1 MSGDFCERRRSFY
14 LGLCES
20 AQPAQDHKYPQR
32 SANGRKLRNKP
43 DQGRTGKEANIA
55 SRRDYGEAGT
65 GCTAF
70 NVPCSGKRI
79 GNNRGQ
85 TCSSARKS
93 HQRPTGIAEQQDE
106 DKPCRGQKSPVTY
119 EVAASKLPSEIVA
132 CQATSSHSA
141 REHRISKSGQS
152 WPGEN

>member
-1 MSGDFCERRRSFY
+1 MRKRSTR
-14 LGLCES
+14 S
-20 AQPAQDHKYPQR
+20 RPQVSITQR
-32 SANGRKLRNKP
+32 EWSKAARKP
-43 DQGRTGKEANIA
+43 DQGRIGKEANIA

-93 HQRPTGIAEQQDE
+93 HQRPTGIAEQQNE

-132 CQATSSHSA
+132 CQATSSHGA
-141 REHRISKSGQS
+141 
-152 WPGEN
+152 

>member
-1 MSGDFCERRRSFY
+1 MSGYCSDRRRFFPS
-14 LGLCES
+14 GWCES
-20 AQPAQDHKYPQR
+20 AQHAQDHKYPYR
-32 SANGRKLRNKP
+32 SAKGRKLRDKP

-55 SRRDYGEAGT
+55 SRRDYGKAGT

-93 HQRPTGIAEQQDE
+93 HKRPPGIAEQQDE
-106 DKPCRGQKSPVTY
+106 DKPCRGQKSSVTY
-119 EVAASKLPSEIVA
+119 QVAASKLPSEIVA

-141 REHRISKSGQS
+141 
-152 WPGEN
+152 

>member
-1 MSGDFCERRRSFY
+1 MSDIQATHDRRAGHSVAMFRDSSERRSSFIEVDAKRSTR
-14 LGLCES
+14 S
-20 AQPAQDHKYPQR
+20 RPQVSITQLEWSKAARQTR
-32 SANGRKLRNKP
+32 SGAGR
-43 DQGRTGKEANIA
+43 QEANIA

-93 HQRPTGIAEQQDE
+93 HQSPTGLHLQRPFLFLRRQ
-106 DKPCRGQKSPVTY
+106 SP
-119 EVAASKLPSEIVA
+119 PSRIP
-132 CQATSSHSA
+132 ATHL
-141 REHRISKSGQS
+141 HTQVLL
-152 WPGEN
+152 N